1 MALTRLPLS
10 KWWIE
15 TDEVTGE
22 ITGSYNKAQILADIA
37 AIQQTLLSYPSPSQ
51 DAMDVTSLLTV
62 ITNSAWNATVKARIT
77 SLINRMYQAYKGD
90 QINLDAAQLIAK
102 LDGLIALRERLV

>member
-1 MALTRLPLS
+1 MALTRLPGS
-10 KWWIE
+10 KLWVE
-15 TDEVTGE
+15 TSDAGDF
-22 ITGSYNKAQILADIA
+22 IAIYNKADIIADIA

-51 DAMDVTSLLTV
+51 DATDVTSLLTV

-77 SLINRMYQAYKGD
+77 SLINRMYQAYQGD